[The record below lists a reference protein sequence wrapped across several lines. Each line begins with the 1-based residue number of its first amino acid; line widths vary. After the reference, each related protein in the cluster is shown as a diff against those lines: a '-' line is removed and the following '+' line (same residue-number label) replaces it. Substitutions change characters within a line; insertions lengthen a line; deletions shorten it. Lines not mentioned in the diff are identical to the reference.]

1 MNERK
6 REGRERGGRGGG
18 GREKVKINWR
28 KILKPLNFLSSCNV

>member
-6 REGRERGGRGGG
+6 REGRERGG
-18 GREKVKINWR
+18 EKVKINWR